1 MRFKMASRNPF
12 RDFVRNLRRIS
23 ISDYTDEEKHN
34 LFYELW
40 NNLSPKLSE
49 TELYLN
55 SSPAYSS
62 RCEHWNYRELN
73 IQSIVPVSNLKNPYL
88 RLKREFETTII
99 INLINVSSQLC
110 LNLLCGF
117 MSSRIGTIGSRSDT
131 EVNVVVSR

>member
-1 MRFKMASRNPF
+1 MRFKMASKNPF

-40 NNLSPKLSE
+40 DNLSPKLSE

-73 IQSIVPVSNLKNPYL
+73 VQSIVPVSNLKNPYL
-88 RLKREFETTII
+88 RLKREFETAMADKSSERFVTA
-99 INLINVSSQLC
+99 VSKSLMWFYVQPY
-110 LNLLCGF
+110 
-117 MSSRIGTIGSRSDT
+117 RDDWVT
-131 EVNVVVSR
+131 

>member
-23 ISDYTDEEKHN
+23 ISDRTDEEKHN

-73 IQSIVPVSNLKNPYL
+73 IQSIVPVSTLKNPYL
-88 RLKREFETTII
+88 RLKREFETAMADKSNKRFVTA
-99 INLINVSSQLC
+99 VSKSLMWFYVQPY
-110 LNLLCGF
+110 
-117 MSSRIGTIGSRSDT
+117 RDDWVT
-131 EVNVVVSR
+131 

>member
-23 ISDYTDEEKHN
+23 ISKYTDEEKHN

-88 RLKREFETTII
+88 RLKREFETAMASKSNERFVTA
-99 INLINVSSQLC
+99 VSKSLMWFYVQPY
-110 LNLLCGF
+110 
-117 MSSRIGTIGSRSDT
+117 RDDWVT
-131 EVNVVVSR
+131 

>member
-23 ISDYTDEEKHN
+23 ISDRTDEEKHN

-62 RCEHWNYRELN
+62 RCEHWNYRDLD

-88 RLKREFETTII
+88 RLKREFETAMADKSNERFVTA
-99 INLINVSSQLC
+99 VSKSLMWFYVQPY
-110 LNLLCGF
+110 
-117 MSSRIGTIGSRSDT
+117 RDDWVT
-131 EVNVVVSR
+131 

>member
-23 ISDYTDEEKHN
+23 ISDYTVEEKHN

-73 IQSIVPVSNLKNPYL
+73 VQSIVPVSNLKNPYL
-88 RLKREFETTII
+88 RLKREFETAMADKSNERFVTA
-99 INLINVSSQLC
+99 VSKSLMWFYVQPY
-110 LNLLCGF
+110 
-117 MSSRIGTIGSRSDT
+117 RDDWVT
-131 EVNVVVSR
+131 

>member
-23 ISDYTDEEKHN
+23 ISDYTVEEKHN
-34 LFYELW
+34 LFHELW
-40 NNLSPKLSE
+40 DNLSTKLSE

-62 RCEHWNYRELN
+62 RCEHWNYRDLD

-88 RLKREFETTII
+88 RLKREFETAMASKSNERFVTA
-99 INLINVSSQLC
+99 VSKSLMWFYVQPY
-110 LNLLCGF
+110 
-117 MSSRIGTIGSRSDT
+117 RDDWVT
-131 EVNVVVSR
+131 

>member
-23 ISDYTDEEKHN
+23 ISDHTDEEKDN
-34 LFYELW
+34 LFHELW
-40 NNLSPKLSE
+40 YNLSPKLSE

-73 IQSIVPVSNLKNPYL
+73 VQSIVPVSNLKNPYL
-88 RLKREFETTII
+88 RLKREFETAMANESNERFVTA
-99 INLINVSSQLC
+99 VSKSLMWFYVQPY
-110 LNLLCGF
+110 
-117 MSSRIGTIGSRSDT
+117 RDDWVT
-131 EVNVVVSR
+131 

>member
-23 ISDYTDEEKHN
+23 ISDCTDEEKHN

-73 IQSIVPVSNLKNPYL
+73 VQSIVPVSNLKNPYL
-88 RLKREFETTII
+88 RLKREFETAMASKSNERFVTA
-99 INLINVSSQLC
+99 VSKSLMWFYVQPY
-110 LNLLCGF
+110 
-117 MSSRIGTIGSRSDT
+117 RDDWVT
-131 EVNVVVSR
+131 

>member
-23 ISDYTDEEKHN
+23 ISDYTVEEKHN
-34 LFYELW
+34 LFHELW

-55 SSPAYSS
+55 SSPAYSL

-73 IQSIVPVSNLKNPYL
+73 VQSIVPVSNLKNPYL
-88 RLKREFETTII
+88 RLKREFETAMANESNERFVTA
-99 INLINVSSQLC
+99 VSKSLMWFYVQPY
-110 LNLLCGF
+110 
-117 MSSRIGTIGSRSDT
+117 RDDWVT
-131 EVNVVVSR
+131 

>member
-23 ISDYTDEEKHN
+23 ISDYTDEEKQS

-73 IQSIVPVSNLKNPYL
+73 VQSIVPVSNLKNPYL
-88 RLKREFETTII
+88 RLKREFETAMTDKSSKRFVTA
-99 INLINVSSQLC
+99 VSKSLMWFYVQPY
-110 LNLLCGF
+110 
-117 MSSRIGTIGSRSDT
+117 RDDWVT
-131 EVNVVVSR
+131 

>member
-23 ISDYTDEEKHN
+23 ISDHTDEEKHN
-34 LFYELW
+34 LFHELW
-40 NNLSPKLSE
+40 YNLSPKLSE

-73 IQSIVPVSNLKNPYL
+73 VQSIVPVSNLKNPYL
-88 RLKREFETTII
+88 RLKREFETAMASKSNERFVTA
-99 INLINVSSQLC
+99 VSKSLMWFYVQPY
-110 LNLLCGF
+110 
-117 MSSRIGTIGSRSDT
+117 RDDWVT
-131 EVNVVVSR
+131 

>member
-23 ISDYTDEEKHN
+23 ISDYTVEEKHN
-34 LFYELW
+34 LFHELW
-40 NNLSPKLSE
+40 YNLSPKLSE

-88 RLKREFETTII
+88 RLKREFETAMASKSNERFVTA
-99 INLINVSSQLC
+99 VSKSLMWFYVQPY
-110 LNLLCGF
+110 
-117 MSSRIGTIGSRSDT
+117 RDDWVT
-131 EVNVVVSR
+131 

>member
-23 ISDYTDEEKHN
+23 ISDRTVEEKHN

-88 RLKREFETTII
+88 RPKREFETAMADKSNERFVTA
-99 INLINVSSQLC
+99 VSKSLMWFYVQPY
-110 LNLLCGF
+110 
-117 MSSRIGTIGSRSDT
+117 RDDWVT
-131 EVNVVVSR
+131 

>member
-23 ISDYTDEEKHN
+23 ISDHTDEEKDN
-34 LFYELW
+34 LFHELW
-40 NNLSPKLSE
+40 YNLSPKLSE

-62 RCEHWNYRELN
+62 RCEHWNYRDLD

-88 RLKREFETTII
+88 RLKREFETAMANESNERFVTA
-99 INLINVSSQLC
+99 VSKSLMWFYVQPY
-110 LNLLCGF
+110 
-117 MSSRIGTIGSRSDT
+117 RDDWVT
-131 EVNVVVSR
+131 

>member
-23 ISDYTDEEKHN
+23 ISDYTDEEKQS

-73 IQSIVPVSNLKNPYL
+73 VQSIVPVSNLKNPYL
-88 RLKREFETTII
+88 RLKREFETAMANESNKRFVTA
-99 INLINVSSQLC
+99 VSKSLMWFYVQPY
-110 LNLLCGF
+110 
-117 MSSRIGTIGSRSDT
+117 RDDWVT
-131 EVNVVVSR
+131 

>member
-23 ISDYTDEEKHN
+23 ISDYTVEEKHN
-34 LFYELW
+34 LFHELW

-73 IQSIVPVSNLKNPYL
+73 VQSIVPVSNLKNPYL
-88 RLKREFETTII
+88 RLKREFETAMADKSSECFVTA
-99 INLINVSSQLC
+99 VSKSLMWFYVQPY
-110 LNLLCGF
+110 
-117 MSSRIGTIGSRSDT
+117 RDDWVT
-131 EVNVVVSR
+131 

>member
-23 ISDYTDEEKHN
+23 ISDYTVEEKHN
-34 LFYELW
+34 LFHELW

-73 IQSIVPVSNLKNPYL
+73 VQSIVPVSNLKNPYL
-88 RLKREFETTII
+88 RLKREFETAMADKSNERFVTA
-99 INLINVSSQLC
+99 VSKSLMWFYVQPY
-110 LNLLCGF
+110 
-117 MSSRIGTIGSRSDT
+117 RDDWVT
-131 EVNVVVSR
+131 

>member
-23 ISDYTDEEKHN
+23 ISDYTVEEKYN
-34 LFYELW
+34 LFHELW

-62 RCEHWNYRELN
+62 RCEHWNYREL
-73 IQSIVPVSNLKNPYL
+73 IVQSIVPVSNLKNPYL
-88 RLKREFETTII
+88 RLKREFETAMASKSNERFVTA
-99 INLINVSSQLC
+99 VSKSLMWFYVQPY
-110 LNLLCGF
+110 
-117 MSSRIGTIGSRSDT
+117 RDDWVT
-131 EVNVVVSR
+131 

>member
-23 ISDYTDEEKHN
+23 ISDYTVEEKHN
-34 LFYELW
+34 LFHELW

-73 IQSIVPVSNLKNPYL
+73 VQSIVPVSNLKNPYL
-88 RLKREFETTII
+88 RLKREFETAMANKSNERFVTA
-99 INLINVSSQLC
+99 VSKSLMWFYVQPY
-110 LNLLCGF
+110 
-117 MSSRIGTIGSRSDT
+117 RDDWVT
-131 EVNVVVSR
+131 

>member
-23 ISDYTDEEKHN
+23 ISDHTDEEKHN
-34 LFYELW
+34 LFHELW
-40 NNLSPKLSE
+40 YNLSPKLSE

-73 IQSIVPVSNLKNPYL
+73 VQSIVPVSNLKNPYL
-88 RLKREFETTII
+88 RLKREFETAMANESNERFVTA
-99 INLINVSSQLC
+99 VSKSLMWFYVQPY
-110 LNLLCGF
+110 
-117 MSSRIGTIGSRSDT
+117 RDDWVT
-131 EVNVVVSR
+131 

>member
-23 ISDYTDEEKHN
+23 ISDYTVEEKHN
-34 LFYELW
+34 LFHELW

-62 RCEHWNYRELN
+62 RCEHWNYRDLDV
-73 IQSIVPVSNLKNPYL
+73 QSIIPVSTLKNPYL
-88 RLKREFETTII
+88 RLKREFETAMANESNERFVTA
-99 INLINVSSQLC
+99 VSKSLMWFYVQPY
-110 LNLLCGF
+110 
-117 MSSRIGTIGSRSDT
+117 RDDWVT
-131 EVNVVVSR
+131 

>member
-23 ISDYTDEEKHN
+23 ISDYTVEEKHN
-34 LFYELW
+34 LFHELW

-73 IQSIVPVSNLKNPYL
+73 VQSIVPVSNLKNPYL
-88 RLKREFETTII
+88 RLKREFETAMASKSNERFVTA
-99 INLINVSSQLC
+99 VSKSLMWFYVQPY
-110 LNLLCGF
+110 
-117 MSSRIGTIGSRSDT
+117 RDDWVT
-131 EVNVVVSR
+131 

>member
-23 ISDYTDEEKHN
+23 ISDYTVEEKHN
-34 LFYELW
+34 LFHELW

-88 RLKREFETTII
+88 RLKREFETAMADKSNERFVTA
-99 INLINVSSQLC
+99 VSKSLMWFYVQPY
-110 LNLLCGF
+110 
-117 MSSRIGTIGSRSDT
+117 RDDWVT
-131 EVNVVVSR
+131 

>member
-23 ISDYTDEEKHN
+23 ISDYKVEEKHN
-34 LFYELW
+34 LFHELW

-62 RCEHWNYRELN
+62 RCEHWNYRDLD
-73 IQSIVPVSNLKNPYL
+73 IHSIVPVCNLKNPYL
-88 RLKREFETTII
+88 RLKREFETAMANKSSERFVTAVSKS
-99 INLINVSSQLC
+99 LIWFYVQPY
-110 LNLLCGF
+110 
-117 MSSRIGTIGSRSDT
+117 RDDWVT
-131 EVNVVVSR
+131 

>member
-23 ISDYTDEEKHN
+23 ISDHTDEEKHN
-34 LFYELW
+34 LFHELW
-40 NNLSPKLSE
+40 YNLSPKLSE

-73 IQSIVPVSNLKNPYL
+73 VQSIVPVSNLKNPYL
-88 RLKREFETTII
+88 RLKREFETAMADKSSECFVTA
-99 INLINVSSQLC
+99 VSKSLMWFYVQPY
-110 LNLLCGF
+110 
-117 MSSRIGTIGSRSDT
+117 RDDWVT
-131 EVNVVVSR
+131 

>member
-23 ISDYTDEEKHN
+23 ISDYTVEEKHN

-73 IQSIVPVSNLKNPYL
+73 VQSIVPVSNLKNPYL
-88 RLKREFETTII
+88 RLKREFETAMASKSNERFVTA
-99 INLINVSSQLC
+99 VSKSLMWFYVQPY
-110 LNLLCGF
+110 
-117 MSSRIGTIGSRSDT
+117 RDDWVT
-131 EVNVVVSR
+131 

>member
-23 ISDYTDEEKHN
+23 ISDYTVEEKHN
-34 LFYELW
+34 LFHELW

-62 RCEHWNYRELN
+62 RCEHWNYRDLD

-88 RLKREFETTII
+88 RLKREFETAMADKSSECFVTA
-99 INLINVSSQLC
+99 VSKSLMWFYVQPY
-110 LNLLCGF
+110 
-117 MSSRIGTIGSRSDT
+117 RDDWVT
-131 EVNVVVSR
+131 

>member
-23 ISDYTDEEKHN
+23 ISDYTVEEKHN
-34 LFYELW
+34 LFHELW

-73 IQSIVPVSNLKNPYL
+73 VQSIVPVSNLKNQYL
-88 RLKREFETTII
+88 RLKREFETAMADKSSECFVTA
-99 INLINVSSQLC
+99 VSKSLMWFYVQPY
-110 LNLLCGF
+110 
-117 MSSRIGTIGSRSDT
+117 RDDWVT
-131 EVNVVVSR
+131 

>member
-23 ISDYTDEEKHN
+23 ISDRTDEEKHN
-34 LFYELW
+34 LFHELW

-73 IQSIVPVSNLKNPYL
+73 VQSIVPVSNLKNPYL
-88 RLKREFETTII
+88 RLKREFETAMADKSNESFVTA
-99 INLINVSSQLC
+99 VSKSLMWFYVQPY
-110 LNLLCGF
+110 
-117 MSSRIGTIGSRSDT
+117 RDDWVT
-131 EVNVVVSR
+131 

>member
-23 ISDYTDEEKHN
+23 ISDHTDEEKDD
-34 LFYELW
+34 LFHELW
-40 NNLSPKLSE
+40 YNLSPKLSE

-73 IQSIVPVSNLKNPYL
+73 VQSIVPVSNLKNPYL
-88 RLKREFETTII
+88 RLKREFETAMANESNERFVTA
-99 INLINVSSQLC
+99 VSKSLMWFYVQPY
-110 LNLLCGF
+110 
-117 MSSRIGTIGSRSDT
+117 RDDWVT
-131 EVNVVVSR
+131 

>member
-23 ISDYTDEEKHN
+23 ISDYTVEEKHN

-62 RCEHWNYRELN
+62 RCEHWNYRDLDV
-73 IQSIVPVSNLKNPYL
+73 QSIVPVSNLKNPYL
-88 RLKREFETTII
+88 RLKREFETAMAYESNERFVTA
-99 INLINVSSQLC
+99 VSKSLMWFYVQPY
-110 LNLLCGF
+110 
-117 MSSRIGTIGSRSDT
+117 RDDWVT
-131 EVNVVVSR
+131 

>member
-23 ISDYTDEEKHN
+23 ISDCTYEEKHN

-73 IQSIVPVSNLKNPYL
+73 VQSIVPVSNLKNPYL
-88 RLKREFETTII
+88 RLKREFETAMADKSNERFVTA
-99 INLINVSSQLC
+99 VSKSLMWFYVQPY
-110 LNLLCGF
+110 
-117 MSSRIGTIGSRSDT
+117 RDDWVT
-131 EVNVVVSR
+131 